1 MQKTHL
7 IKKIISSSFIK
18 FISSF
23 GLIMFNV
30 IIINFSGK
38 DTLGIITSAV
48 SLIVFLSIFTKFG
61 LNHASLKLTSI
72 FFEKNDINKINQ
84 LILQTLL
91 ISGLISVFISF
102 FLISFSKEIAF
113 EIYQNEKINGVLKIF
128 AITLPFFTLL
138 QLQKSL
144 LKSFRRPELS
154 VLSDMG
160 SILFLVSIMI
170 VFFKII
176 QIDLTVYRISIFFLF
191 SCLIIFSFL
200 NFILFYI
207 VLKNADIFKKN
218 KFSILNNSLL
228 KTLPDYFSIDLVN
241 FFSVWG
247 PIFLCSFFYDFTKV
261 GSFSS
266 VYWFS
271 YSLKFFPLILN
282 SIYAPDYAINLNNKN
297 LVDQKKLFNQNRNLS
312 IIITLPILLILF
324 VFSKLFLRLILDI
337 DSNEFDIIFK
347 ILLISSFLRVIF
359 GPQSLFLNMT
369 NNQKQLKFILII
381 SALLQILII
390 TFCLIYLDLIYLSIG
405 ILFSNFVKHLWLRK
419 FLRKK
424 FQL

>member
-1 MQKTHL
+1 MQKNHL
-7 IKKIISSSFIK
+7 IKKFISSSFIK
-18 FISSF
+18 FISTF

-30 IIINFSGK
+30 ILINFSGK
-38 DTLGIITSAV
+38 DTLGIITSAI

-61 LNHASLKLTSI
+61 LNHASLRLASI
-72 FFEKNDINKINQ
+72 FFEKKDINKINQ
-84 LILQTLL
+84 LILQSII
-91 ISGLISVFISF
+91 ISGLISVLISF
-102 FLISFSKEIAF
+102 FLITFSKEIAF
-113 EIYQNEKINGVLKIF
+113 EIYEKEKINGVLKIF
-128 AITLPFFTLL
+128 AIALPFFTLL

-176 QIDLTVYRISIFFLF
+176 QIDLTIYRISIFFLF
-191 SCLIIFSFL
+191 SCLIIFSIL
-200 NFILFYI
+200 NFVLFYM
-207 VLKNADIFKKN
+207 VLKNSDIFKKY
-218 KFSILNNSLL
+218 KFTPLNNSLL

-247 PIFLCSFFYDFTKV
+247 PIFLCSFFFDFSKV

-271 YSLKFFPLILN
+271 FCLKFFPLILN
-282 SIYAPDYAINLNNKN
+282 SIYVPDYAINMNKKN
-297 LVDQKKLFNQNRNLS
+297 LVDQKKLFNHNRNIS
-312 IIITLPILLILF
+312 IIITLPILIILF
-324 VFSKLFLRLILDI
+324 IFSKSCLRLILDI
-337 DSNEFDIIFK
+337 DTNEYDIIFK

-369 NNQKQLKFILII
+369 DNQKQLKFILII
-381 SALLQILII
+381 CALLQILLII
-390 TFCLIYLDLIYLSIG
+390 LSLIYLDLIYLSIS
-405 ILFSNFVKHLWLRK
+405 ILFSNFIKHMWLRN
-419 FLRKK
+419 FLQKK
-424 FQL
+424 FSL